1 MEGSKDIS
9 LSISKIFDMAQR
21 EKWVVEYD
29 ASLDSF
35 YWTKPQIS
43 KDAKLKKFLDD
54 FSLYINSQG
63 QVEGVFIEYAKYN
76 FATHNDSFE
85 VLFKKLEKVD
95 DDRYILPASEDKEA
109 QSILRNMADRIG
121 NETLEAIGKGLDL
134 KEVVMV

>member
-1 MEGSKDIS
+1 MEGSKNIS

-43 KDAKLKKFLDD
+43 RDAKLKKFLDD

-76 FATHNDSFE
+76 FAAHNDSFE

-109 QSILRNMADRIG
+109 QSILRSMA
-121 NETLEAIGKGLDL
+121 
-134 KEVVMV
+134 